1 MRVPVAASLLVL
13 ASLFTLACGGAEVV
27 TEPTLSEQEQ
37 ALKAIGAS
45 CSSDS
50 QCSSGLCWNT
60 ADSYPTYNPSW
71 ESGNACTV
79 ECTAGTAGDTYCKQL
94 AAQYGAPRPNSA
106 RCLHSRG
113 VYDDGD
119 DAIIYICDLVRA
131 GLGSYWSE

>member
-1 MRVPVAASLLVL
+1 MKLPL
-13 ASLFTLACGGAEVV
+13 ASSLMVLCSVFSLACGTDVA
-27 TEPTLSEQEQ
+27 EPTLAAQEQ
-37 ALKAIGAS
+37 SLLSIGKS

-79 ECTAGTAGDTYCKQL
+79 ECTSGTAGDTYCKQL
-94 AAQYGAPRPNSA
+94 AAQYGAPYPSSA
-106 RCLHSRG
+106 RCLHARG
-113 VYDDGD
+113 VYDNGD
-119 DAIIYICDLVRA
+119 DSIVYICDLVRA